1 MAMINRCPYAN
12 IQCSAAP
19 SGAECNVHLCVNYK
33 PASAPVEKEEWVDC
47 TVEVFNKI
55 RLQAF
60 DMSNSGDK
68 NWYCGWS
75 AKECPAVAIMP
86 VVGQVI
92 GEDYRVVY
100 RDGEPRKE
108 FRIERRVEKPAPPVF
123 KIGDKVRYDGREWTI
138 VGFDDCAP
146 PCAVLFDPTYTASY
160 FRPLCRFTSGCHVP
174 GYDKSHRYV
183 KPADLEAIK

>member
-1 MAMINRCPYAN
+1 MEMNNKCQHAGSP
-12 IQCSAAP
+12 
-19 SGAECNVHLCVNYK
+19 CVIHRHYVSCTDCTDFK
-33 PASAPVEKEEWVDC
+33 PVPPIEKEEWVDC

-108 FRIERRVEKPAPPVF
+108 FRIERRVVK
-123 KIGDKVRYDGREWTI
+123 KVCKECGREI
-138 VGFDDCAP
+138 
-146 PCAVLFDPTYTASY
+146 
-160 FRPLCRFTSGCHVP
+160 
-174 GYDKSHRYV
+174 
-183 KPADLEAIK
+183 